1 MKKLLSVLLSLS
13 MLLGLATM
21 AIPAAAETAG
31 KTVYLSDAG
40 NDSNAGTKDAPVAT
54 LLKAY
59 QLLGA
64 EGGTVSIIGTATI
77 VKDPDENA
85 DFRALCK
92 NMMNA
97 IGKVTI
103 TSEDGTGKLSVASS
117 GIWFPGDTELKNLV
131 LYAAREGDVIYLVGN
146 CHQLIIGENVTVE
159 KAAGAPD
166 FPVIYGSGMY
176 SVMSWF
182 GDSNKNTDVIV
193 KSGKFSKVFAGGCTY
208 HSDWGL
214 VDDVK
219 GNASVTVEGGEIG
232 TLYGGGAGGG
242 NGILTIEGNVTVNVT
257 GGTVGKIVANN
268 ENKDAVIK
276 GGATVTVTGGSVNE
290 IAVNLY
296 DGNDCV
302 DGTTKLICT
311 EAYQALS
318 TGFETVEVAGG
329 AKTVYLSDAGNDEN
343 AGTKDAPVAT
353 LLKAYQ
359 LLGAEGGTVSVIGT
373 ATVVKDPD
381 ENADFR
387 ALCKNMMNAIGKV
400 TITSEDGNGKLAVAS
415 SGIWF
420 PGDTELKNMVLYA
433 AREGDVI
440 YLVANC
446 HQLIIGE
453 NVTVEKAANAAAYP
467 VIYGSGMYS
476 VMGWFGENNKDTD
489 VVIKSGKWSKVY
501 GGGCTYHDDWG
512 LVDYV
517 RGNINV
523 TVEGGEIGELYG
535 GSNGGGGNK
544 TLEVEGNVT
553 VTVNGG
559 TIGKIVANCETNTAL
574 IKGNVTVTVTECKT
588 NEILVKQF
596 DGNDFVNGTTKLI
609 CPEIYK
615 GIASGFETI
624 EVTGS
629 STPDTPVTPPEEPEK
644 GVIYLSDAGSNM
656 NNGAKSA
663 PVATLIKAY
672 QLLGAEGGVI
682 RVIGDATVSGEYRAL
697 CEDAT
702 LLNLIGKVTITA
714 EDGGRLIITDQGIW
728 FPGAT
733 TIENITIHC
742 TYTAFNSYL
751 VANCHEFV
759 IGENVTVTKADN
771 AFYPII
777 YGSGMYSFLWIPEGA
792 SSNVTIKSGT
802 WADVFGGGA
811 ANGRDWGTHIDDVT
825 GNVTVTI
832 EGGTIDR
839 VLGGSNGGVGGT
851 DPVVVFGNVEMNI
864 KGGTIRQVV
873 ANGAST
879 NNEIVGNVVLNVT
892 GGTITEILVSE
903 QGGDIYGKITLNC
916 DDSYR
921 AIAKNFPS
929 EGGSDVTEAPT
940 QEPDAPTQETPTQ
953 ETPTQEATKAP
964 TKEET
969 KAPAPETQAPSAAT
983 NAPAEEPKGGCA
995 SAFGGA
1001 LILVVALGAGFLC
1014 KKKED

>member
-13 MLLGLATM
+13 LFLGLAAM

-40 NDSNAGTKDAPVAT
+40 NDENAGTKEAPVAT

-64 EGGTVSIIGTATI
+64 EGGTVSIIGTATV

-166 FPVIYGSGMY
+166 YPVIYGSGMY
-176 SVMSWF
+176 SVMGWF
-182 GDSNKNTDVIV
+182 GDNNKDTDVIV
-193 KSGKFSKVFAGGCTY
+193 KSGRFSKVFAGGCTY
-208 HSDWGL
+208 HDDWGL

-242 NGILTIEGNVTVNVT
+242 NGILTIEGNVTVTVK
-257 GGTVGKIVANN
+257 GGTIGKIVANN

-276 GGATVTVTGGSVNE
+276 GGATVTVSDGTVNE
-290 IAVNLY
+290 IAVNLF
-296 DGNDCV
+296 DGNDYV
-302 DGTTKLICT
+302 NGATKLICA
-311 EAYQALS
+311 EAYQNLAS
-318 TGFETVEVAGG
+318 GFETVEVESDG
-329 AKTVYLSDAGNDEN
+329 KTVYLSDAGNDEN
-343 AGTKDAPVAT
+343 AGTKEAPVAT

-359 LLGAEGGTVSVIGT
+359 LLGAEGGTVSIVGT

-400 TITSEDGNGKLAVAS
+400 TITSEDGTGKLSVAS

-420 PGDTELKNMVLYA
+420 PGETELKNMVLYA

-446 HQLIIGE
+446 HRLTIGE

-476 VMGWFGENNKDTD
+476 VMGWFGDNNKDTD
-489 VVIKSGKWSKVY
+489 VIVKSGQWSKVY

-559 TIGKIVANCETNTAL
+559 TIGRIVANCETNTAL
-574 IKGNVTVTVTECKT
+574 IKGDVTVTITDCKT

-596 DGNDFVNGTTKLI
+596 DGNDFVNGTTKLV
-609 CPEIYK
+609 CPAAFK
-615 GIASGFETI
+615 GIAGGFETI
-624 EVTGS
+624 ETVGS
-629 STPDTPVTPPEEPEK
+629 ETPDTPVAPPEE

-656 NNGAKSA
+656 NNGAKTA

-672 QLLGAEGGVI
+672 QLLGAAGGEI
-682 RVIGDATVSGEYRAL
+682 RIIGDATVSGEYRAL

-714 EDGGRLIITDQGIW
+714 EEGGRLIIAEQGIW
-728 FPGAT
+728 FPGDT
-733 TIENITIHC
+733 TIENIAIHC
-742 TYTAFNSYL
+742 TYTGFNSYL
-751 VANCHEFV
+751 VANCHDFV
-759 IGENVTVTKADN
+759 IGENVTVTKSDTAYG
-771 AFYPII
+771 YPII
-777 YGSGMYSFLWIPEGA
+777 YGSGMYSFLWIPEGS
-792 SSNVTIKSGT
+792 SSNVTVKSGT

-851 DPVVVFGNVEMNI
+851 DPVVVFGNVEMNV
-864 KGGTIRQVV
+864 KGGTIRQVI
-873 ANGAST
+873 ANGAT
-879 NNEIVGNVVLNVT
+879 ANNEIVGNVVLNIS
-892 GGTITEILVSE
+892 GGSITEILVSE
-903 QGGDIYGKITLNC
+903 QGGDVYGKITLNC
-916 DDSYR
+916 DDAYR

-929 EGGSDVTEAPT
+929 EENNDVTEAPT
-940 QEPDAPTQETPTQ
+940 DEPNAPTEETPTKETPTQ
-953 ETPTQEATKAP
+953 EIPTQESTKAP

-969 KAPAPETQAPSAAT
+969 KAPVPGT
-983 NAPAEEPKGGCA
+983 NAPAEEPQGGCA
-995 SAFGGA
+995 SAFGSA